1 MTAPRVRWRVLIER
15 AVDDGLRIGFERA
28 HKHTDAP
35 SRDHVLTMQE
45 AAIWEQLDAVMVLED
60 EP

>member
-1 MTAPRVRWRVLIER
+1 VTAPRVRWRVLIER

-28 HKHTDAP
+28 HKHADAP
-35 SRDHVLTMQE
+35 SRDHVLTVQE
-45 AAIWEQLDAVMVLED
+45 AAIWEQLDAVLALED